1 MVGVYLQPLTRE
13 FASAY
18 GIKSGEG
25 ALVSDVVK
33 GAPAEKAGILRGDV
47 VTAIDGRKVKDHG
60 DLIVAIRQHLAGE
73 KVELTVIR
81 KGVQKKINVTLSAV
95 PTEEV
100 SEAPV
105 KDEPVSSSKLG
116 ISIASGTPELREKYG
131 IEETGELS
139 SPVSFRGR

>member
-1 MVGVYLQPLTRE
+1 
-13 FASAY
+13 
-18 GIKSGEG
+18 
-25 ALVSDVVK
+25 
-33 GAPAEKAGILRGDV
+33 
-47 VTAIDGRKVKDHG
+47 
-60 DLIVAIRQHLAGE
+60 
-73 KVELTVIR
+73 IR

-131 IEETGELS
+131 IEETGGAIITGVLPGSLGHRMGLREGDVILEINGETVKDHAQLEEILS
-139 SPVSFRGR
+139 RDLKSLAMLVLREGRTFYVSANL